1 LLNICS
7 NQIPETAA
15 VPAPAAALAALRAT
29 LEARGLLVGLPEP
42 RSIPSGHPALDAA
55 VGGFPRPGVV
65 EVAGL
70 PGSGRL
76 GVLLPALARETRA
89 GRVVAVVD
97 ALGRLHPPGLPGVAW
112 SRLLLVR
119 PGPEQAPWA
128 AEQVLRSGAV
138 PLVVLLDP
146 APFGR
151 SGWRLLRA
159 AEEGDAVLAVVAE
172 APDPALPATLRLA
185 PGRGTLA
192 VRLAGGRRVREGRV
206 VELGVPGP
214 LTFVRRAEG
223 AAVRL
228 PAFEDPLA
236 GG

>member
-1 LLNICS
+1 M
-7 NQIPETAA
+7 TARS
-15 VPAPAAALAALRAT
+15 AALEALKAD
-29 LEARGLLVGLPEP
+29 LSARGLLGIVEP
-42 RSIPSGHPALDAA
+42 RRIPSGHPALDAA
-55 VGGFPRPGVV
+55 VGGWPRPGVV

-76 GVLLPALARETRA
+76 GVLLPSLARETRA

-97 ALGRLHPPGLPGVAW
+97 ALGRLHPPGLTGVAW
-112 SRLLLVR
+112 SCLLLLR
-119 PGPEQAPWA
+119 PGPDRAPWA

-172 APDPALPATLRLA
+172 APDPGLPAALRLA
-185 PGRGTLA
+185 TRFQPGRGTLA
-192 VRLAGGRRVREGRV
+192 VRLSGGRCVREGRV
-206 VELGVPGP
+206 IEVGVRPPARFDG
-214 LTFVRRAEG
+214 RRDHTASI
-223 AAVRL
+223 V
-228 PAFEDPLA
+228 D
-236 GG
+236 GGLVAML

>member
-1 LLNICS
+1 M
-7 NQIPETAA
+7 
-15 VPAPAAALAALRAT
+15 PAPSAALAALKSS
-29 LEARGLLVGLPEP
+29 LEARGLLVGVPEP
-42 RSIPSGHPALDAA
+42 RAIPSGHPALDAA

-89 GRVVAVVD
+89 GRAVAVVD

-172 APDPALPATLRLA
+172 APDPGLPATLRLA
-185 PGRGTLA
+185 PRFIPGRGTLA

-206 VELGVPGP
+206 IDLGVPAP
-214 LTFVRRAEG
+214 LVFC
-223 AAVRL
+223 
-228 PAFEDPLA
+228 PPDP
-236 GG
+236 GGRG

>member
-1 LLNICS
+1 M
-7 NQIPETAA
+7 TAR
-15 VPAPAAALAALRAT
+15 AAALATLKAT
-29 LEARGLLVGLPEP
+29 LSARGLLGAAEP
-42 RSIPSGHPALDAA
+42 RVILSGHPALDAA

-97 ALGRLHPPGLPGVAW
+97 ALGRLHPPGLPGVVW

-172 APDPALPATLRLA
+172 ASDPGLPATLRLA
-185 PGRGTLA
+185 PRFLPGRGTLA

-206 VELGVPGP
+206 VELGVPPP
-214 LTFVRRAEG
+214 LEFVRQSRG
-223 AAVRL
+223 R
-228 PAFEDPLA
+228 